1 MCLRNLRIILTARY
15 SCTNIIVTLSAE
27 VGDEDDDD
35 VEDDE
40 EDDDDEGDDEEEEVP
55 GGPTMADLMSGK
67 YVRTKYPLFLS
78 LSVATC

>member
-1 MCLRNLRIILTARY
+1 MSLYDNFAPT
-15 SCTNIIVTLSAE
+15 TLQHFLE

-67 YVRTKYPLFLS
+67 YVRIN
-78 LSVATC
+78 